1 MKKLGF
7 VLLSSALLLSACAVR
22 FEQSSTTS
30 DSSQV
35 AKLSEDNQKL
45 LDKATS
51 DYKTFVEEQID
62 KLLTDT
68 EGFVKLLKDG
78 KLEGAKKAYPLIR
91 MSYERSEPIAESFG
105 ESDVKI
111 DFRLADYLDEN
122 KTEEGWSGFH
132 RIERILWEEN
142 TTKGTESYGD
152 QLVNDIKELKAK
164 IATVDVD
171 YKIMLTGAVDL
182 LNEVATSKITGG
194 GDLFS
199 YRFV

>member
-7 VLLSSALLLSACAVR
+7 VLLSSALLLTACANN
-22 FEQSSTTS
+22 QSKPSNTS
-30 DSSQV
+30 DSSKV
-35 AKLSEDNQKL
+35 TALSEDKQKM

-51 DYKTFVEEQID
+51 DYKTFVQEQID

-68 EGFVKLLKDG
+68 EGFVKLLKEG
-78 KLEGAKKAYPLIR
+78 KLEEAKKVYPLIR

-111 DFRLADYLDEN
+111 DFRLADYMDEN

-132 RIERILWEEN
+132 RIERILWEDN

-171 YKIMLTGAVDL
+171 
-182 LNEVATSKITGG
+182 
-194 GDLFS
+194 
-199 YRFV
+199 